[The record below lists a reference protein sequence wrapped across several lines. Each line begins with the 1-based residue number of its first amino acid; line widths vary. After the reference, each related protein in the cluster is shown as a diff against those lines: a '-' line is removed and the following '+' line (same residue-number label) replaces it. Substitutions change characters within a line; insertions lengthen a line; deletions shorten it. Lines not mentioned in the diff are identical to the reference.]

1 MLTFDTSELSRLD
14 SYIRNAGQVSIVVHT
29 HPDGD
34 AIGSAVALRSY
45 LMHRTGAQVMIV
57 VPDRCPQN
65 LSFLFDEKALLVASD
80 RPEGSSRWI
89 SGSDLIICLDINAFD
104 RTGVVEQSLR
114 ASTCAKVLVDHH
126 LHPAVQ
132 DFDVVFSTTE
142 VSSTCELLFWV
153 LLSVSGGCAA
163 DLPSECAY
171 ALMTG
176 MTTDT
181 NNFAN
186 SVFPSTFEMSSKLI
200 DAGVDRED
208 ILIHLYNEYRE
219 NRFRAMGAFLL
230 EKLKITDDGVAYAV
244 FRTEDW
250 HRYDLM
256 DGETEGFVNMP
267 LGIKKV
273 RMSIFLREENG
284 LFRVSIR
291 SKKGWSANVLA
302 AEYFNGGGHE
312 CASGGRLRYPE
323 DIPDS
328 SAAEEYIEKV
338 TARFLHEKES

>member
-1 MLTFDTSELSRLD
+1 MLTFDTSKLSRLD
-14 SYIRNAGQVSIVVHT
+14 SYIRSAGQVSIVVHT

-65 LSFLFDEKALLVASD
+65 LSFLFDEKALIVASD
-80 RPEGSSRWI
+80 RPEDSSRWI
-89 SGSDLIICLDINAFD
+89 SGSDLIFCLDINAFD
-104 RTGVVEQSLR
+104 RTGIVEQSLR
-114 ASTCAKVLVDHH
+114 ASVCAKVLVDHH
-126 LHPAVQ
+126 LHPAAA

-186 SVFPSTFEMSSKLI
+186 SVFPRNSS
-200 DAGVDRED
+200 
-208 ILIHLYNEYRE
+208 
-219 NRFRAMGAFLL
+219 M
-230 EKLKITDDGVAYAV
+230 
-244 FRTEDW
+244 
-250 HRYDLM
+250 
-256 DGETEGFVNMP
+256 
-267 LGIKKV
+267 
-273 RMSIFLREENG
+273 
-284 LFRVSIR
+284 RVLTGTI
-291 SKKGWSANVLA
+291 
-302 AEYFNGGGHE
+302 Y
-312 CASGGRLRYPE
+312 
-323 DIPDS
+323 
-328 SAAEEYIEKV
+328 
-338 TARFLHEKES
+338 